1 MTTFAAPASTLEAK
15 APDASKHVNYTL
27 GMVLGVDDFN
37 QEFAWLSGRDR
48 WLARDAA
55 GYGTLNGL
63 AVSLET
69 PTPAKGP
76 RVNVTSGSAL
86 TPRGQLVCVKPAQCA
101 YLNDWLAA
109 HKADIP
115 PLLGSPIS
123 GTIALYLTLCYRD
136 CPDDLV
142 PIPGTPCRTED
153 QLQAPSRLVDG
164 FSLDFRTSPPDQ
176 NEEDLLR
183 EYVNWL
189 RTLAFSSGGPY
200 VTVAA
205 FEQTL
210 RGVAKSM
217 AAVTS
222 PPSTIHFPVGSPL
235 ASLRLDPAHANE
247 YYQVAFRVWIEA
259 IRPLVH
265 PLCADGCACGCGGTT
280 ETTPKADE
288 CLLLARVNVPVQL
301 SSGNWIVSNPANITI
316 DESRRPMLLHLR
328 MLQELFTSGALVPA
342 QAARSRV
349 VAAGSVSGA
358 TQEAPVFGLLTVA
371 VQAAN
376 TLRVGFAEYQK
387 PLAGSHMYSVT
398 AMARSGPIGNPTIQF
413 DSYANNGILLKVTN
427 GAAAVTDANL
437 KATMFNIE
445 VRRVE

>member
-15 APDASKHVNYTL
+15 APDTSKHVNYTL

-48 WLARDAA
+48 WLARDAI

-63 AVSLET
+63 AVSMES

-86 TPRGQLVCVKPAQCA
+86 TPRGQLVCVKPDQCA
-101 YLNDWLAA
+101 FLNEWLTA

-115 PLLGSPIS
+115 LLLGSPIS
-123 GTIALYLTLCYRD
+123 GTIALYLTLCYRH

-142 PIPGTPCRTED
+142 PIPGAPCRTED

-164 FSLDFRTSPPDQ
+164 FSLDFRTTPPNQ

-183 EYVNWL
+183 EFVNWL
-189 RTLAFSSGGPY
+189 RTLAFAGAGPY
-200 VTVAA
+200 VTVEA
-205 FEQTL
+205 FRQTL
-210 RGVAKSM
+210 HGVAKGM

-235 ASLRLDPAHANE
+235 ASLRFDPALAND
-247 YYQVAFRVWIEA
+247 YYQVAFRVWIEE

-265 PLCADGCACGCGGTT
+265 PLCAEGCACGCSGTT
-280 ETTPKADE
+280 EGPKADE
-288 CLLLARVNVPVQL
+288 CLLLARIDVPVQL
-301 SSGNWIVSNPANITI
+301 SSGNWIVSNPAAIKI

-328 MLQELFTSGALVPA
+328 LLQELLTSGGLAPRA
-342 QAARSRV
+342 AARSTL
-349 VAAGSVSGA
+349 VAAGSVSGGA
-358 TQEAPVFGLLTVA
+358 QENPVFGLLAVS

-376 TLRVGFAEYQK
+376 TLRVSFAEYKQ
-387 PLAGSHMYSVT
+387 PAAGSHMYSVT
-398 AMARSGPIGNPTIQF
+398 AMARSGPITNPTIQF
-413 DSYANNGILLKVTN
+413 DSYAANGILLKVTN
-427 GAAAVTDANL
+427 GAAPVTDANL
-437 KATMFNIE
+437 KATMFNLEI
-445 VRRVE
+445 RRVE